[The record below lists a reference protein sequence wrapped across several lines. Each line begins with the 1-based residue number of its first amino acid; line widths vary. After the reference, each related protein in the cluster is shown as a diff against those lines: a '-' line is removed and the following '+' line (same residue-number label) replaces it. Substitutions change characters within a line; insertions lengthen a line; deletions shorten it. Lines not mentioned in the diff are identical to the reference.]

1 MQPTPVSQ
9 SPNFTCQ
16 TQAVCP
22 GTVRVIA
29 AGELDLA
36 TTPVLE
42 SELDAVD
49 KHATVVILDLS
60 RLGFMDSTGLRL
72 IIRTEQRLS
81 EDNRTLKLIRGP
93 SQIQRLFLLSGLEPH
108 FRFIA
113 PGDT

>member
-16 TQAVCP
+16 TQVVCP

-36 TTPVLE
+36 STPLLE
-42 SELDAVD
+42 AELSAVD
-49 KHATVVILDLS
+49 EHATVVILDLS
-60 RLGFMDSTGLRL
+60 RLTFMDSSGLQLIVHTQRRL
-72 IIRTEQRLS
+72 TEAH
-81 EDNRTLKLIRGP
+81 RTLKLIRGS

-108 FRFIA
+108 FRFIV
-113 PGDT
+113 PGEN